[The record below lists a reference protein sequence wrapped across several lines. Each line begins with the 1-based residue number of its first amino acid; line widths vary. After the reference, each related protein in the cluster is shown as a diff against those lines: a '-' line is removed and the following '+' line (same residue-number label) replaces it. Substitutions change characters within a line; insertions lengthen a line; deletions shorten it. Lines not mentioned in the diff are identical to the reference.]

1 MAVAILQAAVAATL
15 RRREEFPRGHFQMVE
30 EVAAVHRLRQRV
42 EPVAVVVRV
51 CVVVDP
57 RQQDPSSVVEAK
69 LPLEVEVAES
79 RPTILEGVLHHRIE
93 AVVGTR
99 QR

>member
-1 MAVAILQAAVAATL
+1 MAVAILRAAVAATL

-57 RQQDPSSVVEAK
+57 RQQDPSVVEAK

-79 RPTILEGVLHHRIE
+79 RPTILEGVLHRRIE